1 MNKFSNKTIMI
12 INLMKIITVSDEAW
26 NASVLF
32 WHTNWNVIWHT
43 ESNDYVSWDFFHVF
57 ECKNGCPK
65 ELDFKN
71 NWGPEYTGEFFAS
84 KKKYQKQWKFCK
96 WSNNLFHSV
105 SFLLAKK
112 LVNKLTDFKDGM
124 QPNLDFRDNL
134 VRDHSSI
141 MSSKTGLIK
150 EVGGV
155 KKWQFLMIYRTVNH
169 QSGWV
174 GLKKSKTWWCNTW
187 MVPYINDGLACH
199 IQPYR

>member
-71 NWGPEYTGEFFAS
+71 NWGPEYTGEFFAN
-84 KKKYQKQWKFCK
+84 KKQWKFCK
-96 WSNNLFHSV
+96 WSNNLSHSD
-105 SFLLAKK
+105 SFFLVKK
-112 LVNKLTDFKDGM
+112 LVNKLTDI
-124 QPNLDFRDNL
+124 PNWCTVVKTLIL
-134 VRDHSSI
+134 VSI
-141 MSSKTGLIK
+141 LKMLSWPAVLNCIGIGKSVCK
-150 EVGGV
+150 EISYIA
-155 KKWQFLMIYRTVNH
+155 KIYADTRWGYH
-169 QSGWV
+169 
-174 GLKKSKTWWCNTW
+174 
-187 MVPYINDGLACH
+187 
-199 IQPYR
+199 